1 MKQLISRIAIA
12 SKAILIN
19 ALAAYGQ
26 DTTNRL
32 PADETSAATWMTRPW
47 FWIIGL
53 LILIGIYMMYSRW
66 AQRAKKR
73 RAGEVTG
80 SRVGE

>member
-1 MKQLISRIAIA
+1 MKQLLNRTAIA
-12 SKAILIN
+12 AKAILLN
-19 ALAAYGQ
+19 GLAAYGQ

-66 AQRAKKR
+66 AQKARER
-73 RAGEVTG
+73 RATG
-80 SRVGE
+80 LRVGE